1 MATLWSSLSS
11 TRSTYRCIKRR
22 LKNQNEVVSVFFCS
36 LLLLVK
42 FQKKSS
48 RNCLVYM
55 QKQEEME
62 LSRCS
67 GSVILKSYFA
77 ASNVHRDKGRVKVR
91 VLSSQTDF
99 VFLLAL
105 RGSLER

>member
-1 MATLWSSLSS
+1 
-11 TRSTYRCIKRR
+11 
-22 LKNQNEVVSVFFCS
+22 
-36 LLLLVK
+36 
-42 FQKKSS
+42 
-48 RNCLVYM
+48 M

-77 ASNVHRDKGRVKVR
+77 ASNVHRDEGRVKVR
-91 VLSSQTDF
+91 VLSSQTAF

-105 RGSLER
+105 RWSL

>member
-1 MATLWSSLSS
+1 
-11 TRSTYRCIKRR
+11 
-22 LKNQNEVVSVFFCS
+22 
-36 LLLLVK
+36 
-42 FQKKSS
+42 
-48 RNCLVYM
+48 M

-91 VLSSQTDF
+91 VLSSQTAF

-105 RGSLER
+105 RGSL

>member
-1 MATLWSSLSS
+1 MATLWSRVSLPPDQCTDVSS
-11 TRSTYRCIKRR
+11 TDV
-22 LKNQNEVVSVFFCS
+22 KNNNEVVSVFFS
-36 LLLLVK
+36 SFLLLVK

-48 RNCLVYM
+48 KHCLGYM

-77 ASNVHRDKGRVKVR
+77 ASNVHRDKGTVKVR
-91 VLSSQTDF
+91 VLSSQTAF
-99 VFLLAL
+99 IFLLAL
-105 RGSLER
+105 RWSL